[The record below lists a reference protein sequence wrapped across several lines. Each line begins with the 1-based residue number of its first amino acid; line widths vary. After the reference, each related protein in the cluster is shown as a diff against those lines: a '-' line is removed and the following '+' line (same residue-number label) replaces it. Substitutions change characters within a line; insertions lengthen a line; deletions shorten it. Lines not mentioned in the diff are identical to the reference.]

1 MNPLVHTQF
10 FLIAKSDLD
19 RRLLNQFKTRQI
31 PKPESQSGLFLSA
44 SRLVF
49 FEIFNPKEK

>member
-31 PKPESQSGLFLSA
+31 PKPESQPGLFLSA